1 MPHVKNKLM
10 ERIYKRIFFIVT
22 IIFSSQFVWAQ
33 EPVSVNP
40 ELEGIYSSKT
50 PKEYT
55 IAGINVIGSKA
66 FDANLI
72 ISISGLAVGDKVI
85 IPGTD
90 VFGKAIAKLWRQS
103 LISNIEIS
111 FTKLEGKD
119 LYIQFE
125 ITERPRLASFKFE
138 GIKKSERDD
147 LEPKVALVKDRVVT
161 ENMRLSAVEA
171 IRKFYFDKGYR
182 NVDIQLKEETAANLN
197 NAVNITFI
205 IKKGRKVKVN
215 SINFSGNDNIAA
227 QNLKKSMKSTKEM
240 NRITLFPVV
249 VKNPF
254 GDTAKR
260 QTFNEYIN
268 DVGFM
273 SITKTRDYIDP
284 YFRIRGF
291 SGAKFNE
298 IKYVDDKESIL
309 NYYNSRGY
317 RNAVILKDTP
327 ILDEKNNI
335 NLFIKVSEGNQFH
348 FGDMVW
354 RGNTKYSDSIL
365 NILLGIKK
373 GDVYN
378 LELLNK
384 RLGKQLSAEG
394 ADIGSLYMDDGY
406 LFFQVD
412 PVETAVYNDT

>member
-1 MPHVKNKLM
+1 M
-10 ERIYKRIFFIVT
+10 ERIYKRIFFIAT
-22 IIFSSQFVWAQ
+22 FIISSQFVWAQ

-40 ELEGIYSSKT
+40 ELEGIFTSKT

-72 ISISGLAVGDKVI
+72 ISISGLAVGDKVT

-103 LISNIEIS
+103 LISDIEIS
-111 FTKLEGKD
+111 FTKLEGRD
-119 LYIQFE
+119 LYIEFE
-125 ITERPRLASFKFE
+125 ITERPRLASFRFE
-138 GIKKSERDD
+138 GIKKGERDD

-182 NVDIQLKEETAANLN
+182 NVNIQLKEEAAANLN

-215 SINFSGNDNIAA
+215 QITFSGNDNVAA
-227 QNLKKSMKSTKEM
+227 QGLKKSMKSTKEM

-254 GDTAKR
+254 GDTAKH
-260 QTFNEYIN
+260 QTFSEYIH

-298 IKYVDDKESIL
+298 IKYIDDKESIL

-317 RNAVILKDTP
+317 RNAVILRDTP

-354 RGNTKYSDSIL
+354 RGNTKYSDSVL
-365 NILLGIKK
+365 NVLLGIKK
-373 GDVYN
+373 GDI
-378 LELLNK
+378 
-384 RLGKQLSAEG
+384 S
-394 ADIGSLYMDDGY
+394 
-406 LFFQVD
+406 
-412 PVETAVYNDT
+412 

>member
-1 MPHVKNKLM
+1 M
-10 ERIYKRIFFIVT
+10 ERIYKRIFIIT
-22 IIFSSQFVWAQ
+22 TLIFSSQFVWAQ

-40 ELEGIYSSKT
+40 ELEAIFTSKV

-55 IAGINVIGSKA
+55 IAGITVVGSKA

-72 ISISGLAVGDKVI
+72 VSISGMAIGDKVI

-103 LISNIEIS
+103 LISDIEIS
-111 FTKLEGKD
+111 LTRLEGTN
-119 LYIQFE
+119 LYVQFE

-161 ENMRLSAVEA
+161 ENMKLSAVEA
-171 IRKFYFDKGYR
+171 IRKFYFDKGFR
-182 NVDIQLKEETAANLN
+182 NVEIQLKEENVASLN
-197 NAVNITFI
+197 NAVSITFY
-205 IKKGRKVKVN
+205 IKKGQKVRVN
-215 SINFSGNDNIAA
+215 SINFSGNKDVAA

-249 VKNPF
+249 VINPF
-254 GDTAKR
+254 GDSSKR
-260 QTFNEYIN
+260 QTFNEYIK

-273 SITKTRDYIDP
+273 SVTKTRDYIDP

-298 IKYVDDKESIL
+298 IKYIDDKESVL
-309 NYYNSRGY
+309 NYYNSRGF
-317 RNAVILKDTP
+317 RNAVILNDTS

-335 NLFIKVSEGNQFH
+335 NLFIKVSE
-348 FGDMVW
+348 
-354 RGNTKYSDSIL
+354 
-365 NILLGIKK
+365 
-373 GDVYN
+373 
-378 LELLNK
+378 
-384 RLGKQLSAEG
+384 
-394 ADIGSLYMDDGY
+394 
-406 LFFQVD
+406 
-412 PVETAVYNDT
+412 